1 VRAAVDARVGL
12 IVYTSFVNTDTSD
25 LVLAEEHKQT
35 EALIR
40 QSGLPYVLLRN
51 GAYIEMY
58 TETLAPALQFGAIMG
73 AAGDGKVSG
82 ATRAD
87 LAAAAA
93 VVLTSDGHTG
103 KVYELGGRP
112 FTMADLATGR
122 CRRRPASRSSTRAP
136 SRSWRTAGGA
146 GTNARP

>member
-1 VRAAVDARVGL
+1 
-12 IVYTSFVNTDTSD
+12 
-25 LVLAEEHKQT
+25 
-35 EALIR
+35 
-40 QSGLPYVLLRN
+40 LPYVLLRN

-93 VVLTSDGHTG
+93 VVPTSDSHTG
-103 KVYELGGRP
+103 
-112 FTMADLATGR
+112 
-122 CRRRPASRSSTRAP
+122 
-136 SRSWRTAGGA
+136 
-146 GTNARP
+146 